1 MTEDETVG
9 WHHNSMDMS
18 LSKLREI
25 VKPGK
30 PGVLQSTEL
39 QRVKYVTERLN
50 NINKREGA

>member
-9 WHHNSMDMS
+9 WHHNSTDMS

-39 QRVKYVTERLN
+39 QRVKYMAEQPN

>member
-18 LSKLREI
+18 LSTLREI

-30 PGVLQSTEL
+30 PGMLQSTEL
-39 QRVKYVTERLN
+39 QRVKYVTEQLN
-50 NINKREGA
+50 NINKRESA